1 MMELYSILGRAT
13 MRSMGDP
20 AIASP
25 ADDLDGP
32 DVSKGA
38 EDTDQA
44 GRLAA
49 LESICDRYPEGSL
62 TDPYMAERKAV
73 ARVREEY
80 DR

>member
-1 MMELYSILGRAT
+1 

-20 AIASP
+20 VIAST
-25 ADDLDGP
+25 ADDLDGS

-49 LESICDRYPEGSL
+49 LESICDRYPAGSL
-62 TDPYMAERKAV
+62 TGPYMAERKAV